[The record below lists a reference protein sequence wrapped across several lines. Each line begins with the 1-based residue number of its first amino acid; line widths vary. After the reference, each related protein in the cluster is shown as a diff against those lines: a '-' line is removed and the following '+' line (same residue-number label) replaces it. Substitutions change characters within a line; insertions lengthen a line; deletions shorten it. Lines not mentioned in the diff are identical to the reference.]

1 MIKTHLCGLTPG
13 GCIKP
18 AKTLHL
24 ARWRNCFSDLWA
36 ISIRRS
42 VKGVWVGRGWAVWS
56 WDWVEKD
63 VPWLVDSWK
72 CWEVLWE
79 SRSQVNISLSDSL
92 PRFYQNMF
100 TFALSTFFFCFNSW
114 LHFHLTCLL
123 FQSKE
128 NIYKWRCLKMIHE
141 CPFIK
146 KKKLVEFT
154 DAYLL
159 NMNSVAHK

>member
-1 MIKTHLCGLTPG
+1 MALLLEVVSSQPKPCILPDGETTFQICEQYPSG
-13 GCIKP
+13 GQ
-18 AKTLHL
+18 
-24 ARWRNCFSDLWA
+24 WREC
-36 ISIRRS
+36 
-42 VKGVWVGRGWAVWS
+42 GWAVWS